1 MRLFEIDAHVYGT
14 YEMEDPN
21 GPSYWR
27 GSGVYTVDVP
37 YVIKVTCY
45 VYAES
50 EDVAV
55 DLVENYEFTEE
66 EKCPY
71 SRLEE
76 ITDVQIESVSD
87 ITDEGDEDQPEEK
100 VFEVYY
106 VSSDPI
112 VDDRDYDE
120 RED

>member
-14 YEMEDPN
+14 YEMEDPQC
-21 GPSYWR
+21 PSYWM

-76 ITDVQIESVSD
+76 KTDVQIESVSD
-87 ITDEGDEDQPEEK
+87 ITDEGDEDKQEEK
-100 VFEVYY
+100 VFEVHY
-106 VSSDPI
+106 VSADPI